1 MLSFYNDK
9 EKDET
14 DQSST
19 PSTVRKAT
27 SVTNLTIM
35 DPNKRKSSVKE
46 INFTWKP
53 KYIESKV
60 KYLYLFYDSEMIL
73 FFYFSLNQTTETQG
87 MSNRT

>member
-9 EKDET
+9 ENDET
-14 DQSST
+14 DRLST

-46 INFTWKP
+46 INF
-53 KYIESKV
+53 
-60 KYLYLFYDSEMIL
+60 
-73 FFYFSLNQTTETQG
+73 SLEA
-87 MSNRT
+87 

>member
-14 DQSST
+14 DQLST

-46 INFTWKP
+46 IDCLLGIL
-53 KYIESKV
+53 KYIE
-60 KYLYLFYDSEMIL
+60 KYLFPFYDSQIR
-73 FFYFSLNQTTETQG
+73 FYSLYLV
-87 MSNRT
+87 

>member
-14 DQSST
+14 DQLST

-35 DPNKRKSSVKE
+35 DPNKRKSSVNE
-46 INFTWKP
+46 IDCLLGIL
-53 KYIESKV
+53 KYIKK
-60 KYLYLFYDSEMIL
+60 KYLFPFYDSQIR
-73 FFYFSLNQTTETQG
+73 FIRYI
-87 MSNRT
+87 

>member
-46 INFTWKP
+46 TNFTWKP
-53 KYIESKV
+53 KYIESS
-60 KYLYLFYDSEMIL
+60 YLHGKIS
-73 FFYFSLNQTTETQG
+73 S
-87 MSNRT
+87 SN

>member
-14 DQSST
+14 DRVST

-46 INFTWKP
+46 IYFLLGSL
-53 KYIESKV
+53 KYIES
-60 KYLYLFYDSEMIL
+60 
-73 FFYFSLNQTTETQG
+73 
-87 MSNRT
+87 

>member
-35 DPNKRKSSVKE
+35 DPNKRKSSVRE
-46 INFTWKP
+46 IDF
-53 KYIESKV
+53 
-60 KYLYLFYDSEMIL
+60 YLEA
-73 FFYFSLNQTTETQG
+73 
-87 MSNRT
+87 

>member
-1 MLSFYNDK
+1 MLSFYHDK

-35 DPNKRKSSVKE
+35 DPNKRKSSVRE
-46 INFTWKP
+46 IDF
-53 KYIESKV
+53 
-60 KYLYLFYDSEMIL
+60 YLEA
-73 FFYFSLNQTTETQG
+73 
-87 MSNRT
+87 